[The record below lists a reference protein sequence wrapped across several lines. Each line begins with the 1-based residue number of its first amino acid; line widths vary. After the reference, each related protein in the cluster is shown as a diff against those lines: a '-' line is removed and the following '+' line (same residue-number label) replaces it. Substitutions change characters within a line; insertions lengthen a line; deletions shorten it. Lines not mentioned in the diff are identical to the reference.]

1 MAFDETTEHRNY
13 RMYITVLELLDAR
26 GYGVDEDKLE
36 MTFEMFEEYQ
46 KEGSKESQVFT
57 KVDEEDEKST

>member
-1 MAFDETTEHRNY
+1 
-13 RMYITVLELLDAR
+13 MYITVLELLDAR